1 MFGAWLGR
9 EYSPG
14 SAYRKNFR
22 RPARYGSVFREAGQV
37 LRMNVNG
44 RLTAPPR
51 HEVELVTNS
60 VCAILPEGVGKKPE
74 AGGTPLES
82 FSLFTR
88 LEMRDSRMPGFSR
101 FGGGLQWKVE
111 PVSATQAL
119 FVSEGAA
126 LGS

>member
-1 MFGAWLGR
+1 
-9 EYSPG
+9 
-14 SAYRKNFR
+14 
-22 RPARYGSVFREAGQV
+22 
-37 LRMNVNG
+37 MNVNR
-44 RLTAPPR
+44 RLTAPPP

-60 VCAILPEGVGKKPE
+60 VRAILPEGVGKKPK

>member
-1 MFGAWLGR
+1 
-9 EYSPG
+9 
-14 SAYRKNFR
+14 
-22 RPARYGSVFREAGQV
+22 
-37 LRMNVNG
+37 MNVNR
-44 RLTAPPR
+44 RLTAPPP

-88 LEMRDSRMPGFSR
+88 LGVRSMRMPGFSR

-111 PVSATQAL
+111 PVSATQSL

>member
-1 MFGAWLGR
+1 
-9 EYSPG
+9 
-14 SAYRKNFR
+14 
-22 RPARYGSVFREAGQV
+22 
-37 LRMNVNG
+37 MNVNR
-44 RLTAPPR
+44 RLTAPPP

-74 AGGTPLES
+74 ASGTPLES

-88 LEMRDSRMPGFSR
+88 LGVRSSRMPGLSR

-111 PVSATQAL
+111 PVSATQSL